1 MQTNYVGEIADRQ
14 TDSGERRGRG
24 NCSSRQT
31 SVRPHVLIKRIHLT
45 LLTARAAEKFEPLR
59 GGGGRKGDSCCMC
72 HSASVRWPTRQCLQC
87 LLTRLLILCNY
98 SNFELKT
105 YSGCC
110 LCCYFCCWCWC
121 FSSRASLAGW
131 HTAEQ
136 TEGRTET
143 WRLSASALPSWHVTT
158 HKPLDRRASSAS
170 TWTLLCAALSCQLRL
185 SSVIVH

>member
-1 MQTNYVGEIADRQ
+1 
-14 TDSGERRGRG
+14 
-24 NCSSRQT
+24 
-31 SVRPHVLIKRIHLT
+31 
-45 LLTARAAEKFEPLR
+45 
-59 GGGGRKGDSCCMC
+59 MC

-136 TEGRTET
+136 TEGRTEGRTET

-170 TWTLLCAALSCQLRL
+170 TWTLELPAQIVLGNCALIEAASGHCLCSPVAVDSCQVV
-185 SSVIVH
+185 SCPVI

>member
-14 TDSGERRGRG
+14 TDSDGGGRGGWG

-45 LLTARAAEKFEPLR
+45 LLTARAAEKFELLR
-59 GGGGRKGDSCCMC
+59 AGWKGTHAAC
-72 HSASVRWPTRQCLQC
+72 ASVRWPTRQSLQRM
-87 LLTRLLILCNY
+87 LTRLLILYNY

-105 YSGCC
+105 YSA
-110 LCCYFCCWCWC
+110 CCYFCRCSWCWCWC

-131 HTAEQ
+131 HRADR
-136 TEGRTET
+136 EGQT

-170 TWTLLCAALSCQLRL
+170 TCHWSCSCCVA
-185 SSVIVH
+185 SSDCPR